1 MFLLSLPLE
10 ILLCI
15 ADSLDQARD
24 LLALACLNRA
34 ANALFLDNLYRLN
47 VRHQRSSAL
56 FWGVCLDKSEFVEM
70 MLPDYQADANTTDDK
85 SRTPIFHAIRTE
97 NETMIHML
105 LFDKRADI
113 NWQDQGR
120 QTPLLYA
127 IARNI
132 LSTATLLLDFD
143 PCLNITDVKHRSAIW
158 YAIAFCDENLVQ
170 VLLERG
176 SDIRTPDYRRFSPF
190 SLAVAKKTPRI
201 TRLLLLHSDP
211 NARKTLLEDVTIR
224 NRLFRQA
231 VRASLQDV
239 ISLLVAHG
247 ADPGIDMARA
257 CCTKPRKTVT
267 GR

>member
-34 ANALFLDNLYRLN
+34 ANALFLDNLYSFN

-56 FWGVCLDKSEFVEM
+56 LWGVCLDKLEFVEM
-70 MLPDYQADANTTDDK
+70 MLRDYQADANTTDDK
-85 SRTPIFHAIRTE
+85 SRTLVFHAIRTE
-97 NETMIHML
+97 NETMIRML
-105 LFDKRADI
+105 HFDKRADI

-120 QTPLLYA
+120 QTPLVYA

-132 LSTATLLLDFD
+132 LSTAMLLLDFD

-176 SDIRTPDYRRFSPF
+176 SDRRTPDYRRFSPF
-190 SLAVAKKTPRI
+190 SLAVAKENPENYSAVTPFR
-201 TRLLLLHSDP
+201 SQCKEDP
-211 NARKTLLEDVTIR
+211 IGGCHYQKPSVPP
-224 NRLFRQA
+224 
-231 VRASLQDV
+231 S
-239 ISLLVAHG
+239 
-247 ADPGIDMARA
+247 
-257 CCTKPRKTVT
+257 CTSKPSRCHLATSCPW
-267 GR
+267 RRSQF